1 MTSIVIATE
10 KFMPRFLFGEQTVY
24 NTIMAPKKK
33 PKVMRSKHFF
43 KEWRKFRSLS
53 QEDVTEALDWSQA
66 KLSRLESGVTPY
78 NQDDLELVSKLFKCS
93 ITDLLAVNP
102 LETDVEAA
110 VFDEQL
116 IYDVVETLFDTYPP
130 ISFVKHSPQ
139 DMAELI
145 VLCAKTELAH
155 PSQPEVMN
163 TMIELTK
170 KAPKGG

>member
-1 MTSIVIATE
+1 M
-10 KFMPRFLFGEQTVY
+10 
-24 NTIMAPKKK
+24 
-33 PKVMRSKHFF
+33 
-43 KEWRKFRSLS
+43 
-53 QEDVTEALDWSQA
+53 
-66 KLSRLESGVTPY
+66 RLEQMGKSKADLAKHLGLPFARVAELINGKRTLKAIEILPFAQFMRM
-78 NQDDLELVSKLFKCS
+78 NPLDVLENLTDPDSPVKGIDQPLRGEDDL
-93 ITDLLAVNP
+93 
-102 LETDVEAA
+102 

-170 KAPKGG
+170 KAPKGE